1 MKNYYKILWIKLKKI
16 LWIKLKN
23 FVDKIKIFFKKMS
36 ISNEKKCTY
45 YIEYN

>member
-1 MKNYYKILWIKLKKI
+1 MKNYYKILWIKLQI
-16 LWIKLKN
+16 
-23 FVDKIKIFFKKMS
+23 FMDKIKFFFQKMS